1 MKEVIQEIENINNSF
16 NYLVE
21 TIPIDENYDGDFIT
35 ISIKDAILIKN
46 SQARSSSKIL
56 NNYFPVND
64 SKVIKNTKDYFKNK
78 NIKPIFIGKTIHDE
92 FGFGGYNVN
101 VGIDK
106 KIPKNPYDDK
116 RSCGGSSGGCA
127 GFTAKTKFRHISI
140 AESTGGSISTPASF
154 CGVYG
159 LTPTYGLISRD
170 GLISYANSLDK
181 IGIMAKDILDIAVG
195 LEMIDGYDL
204 NDCTNVKHENKNY
217 VDLLNDDTKYKNNT
231 IKIGLINLDE
241 NNQINNN
248 VKDKIDQL
256 KNNLDKSNIK
266 VEIETVDISFINK
279 YSLPVYYILS
289 LSEASTNLS
298 KLCGLRYGVQNIP
311 TNWDL
316 NVYLHSR
323 IEYILAL

>member
-106 KIPKNPYDDK
+106 KIPKNLQPLSK
-116 RSCGGSSGGCA
+116 Q
-127 GFTAKTKFRHISI
+127 GFSVNTVSLWKQFGNEICRQ
-140 AESTGGSISTPASF
+140 
-154 CGVYG
+154 Y
-159 LTPTYGLISRD
+159 LLDSR
-170 GLISYANSLDK
+170 LV
-181 IGIMAKDILDIAVG
+181 KDNW
-195 LEMIDGYDL
+195 L
-204 NDCTNVKHENKNY
+204 NGDWI
-217 VDLLNDDTKYKNNT
+217 KNNFY
-231 IKIGLINLDE
+231 KA
-241 NNQINNN
+241 
-248 VKDKIDQL
+248 DQE
-256 KNNLDKSNIK
+256 KNIRY
-266 VEIETVDISFINK
+266 INK
-279 YSLPVYYILS
+279 FFSLLGFEIWYRLFVTKEIHPNHTL
-289 LSEASTNLS
+289 
-298 KLCGLRYGVQNIP
+298 
-311 TNWDL
+311 
-316 NVYLHSR
+316 
-323 IEYILAL
+323 